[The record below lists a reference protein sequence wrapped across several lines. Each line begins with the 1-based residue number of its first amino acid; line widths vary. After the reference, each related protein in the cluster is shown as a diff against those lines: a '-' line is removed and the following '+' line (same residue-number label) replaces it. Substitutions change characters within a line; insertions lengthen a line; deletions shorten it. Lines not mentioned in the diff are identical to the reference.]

1 MTPHSSSFCISQQ
14 EEDDWYSRALAIS
27 NETGAITT
35 SELESDVR
43 GLRYVKHFPEVQ
55 CALTQLSYRPVTQ
68 NGAPVDRERVVKMIK
83 TLCSFSTAAGK

>member
-1 MTPHSSSFCISQQ
+1 MTPHSSSFCLSQQ
-14 EEDDWYSRALAIS
+14 EEEAWFNRALAVS
-27 NETGAITT
+27 SENSAITT

-55 CALTQLSYRPVTQ
+55 YALTQLSYRRVTQ

-83 TLCSFSTAAGK
+83 TLCSFSTAAER